1 MLSVF
6 LILTILMVAYCGF
19 KFIFP
24 DDCDIIHFVY
34 VLIGH
39 FVSSS
44 VECQVKSCVHFLNG
58 WCVFSLFVH
67 RSFLYILG
75 TIFLSDDMYIANIFS
90 QSMTCLFLFSRV
102 SLDKQ
107 KFLILM
113 KSNLPSFSFIIHA
126 FCVLYSK
133 LLPAPNLQRHTP
145 VFF

>member
-6 LILTILMVAYCGF
+6 LILTILMLAHCGF

-34 VLIGH
+34 VLTGH

-44 VECQVKSCVHFLNG
+44 VECQFKSFVHFLNG
-58 WCVFSLFVH
+58 WCVFILFVH
-67 RSFLYILG
+67 RSSLYILG
-75 TIFLSDDMYIANIFS
+75 TIFLSDMYIANIFS
-90 QSMTCLFLFSRV
+90 QSMTCFFLFSRV

-133 LLPAPNLQRHTP
+133 LLPALSLQRHTP